1 MSLTKPATAS
11 AQTEPTMALP
21 ASDMASLLAAHSADA
36 TNGLVINATNI
47 RGAKGEHV
55 NSFIRTQFADFDYKD
70 TVTIMDNGNPEYNL
84 SYEHTF
90 NVDEALIETFSNK
103 LLTLNLIESLPKEK
117 TALLGTAELSLDK
130 PFIHYAGRELEKET
144 PVSLPTLVF
153 RETVPI
159 IYSNAKL
166 LVSLPEFQRT
176 APECVVEVLLSR
188 PLLSH
193 NDFINGNFVNL
204 HIDSVYPVP
213 DEWNVKESSEK
224 DLNSNIFTYCINLT
238 LPNEIGGE
246 RVVSILNGSLVA
258 CETPPLIDPY
268 NNTPH
273 TITLTDTRK
282 EQGIME
288 STGQTTSSTVLQTIT
303 DTEHNTIK
311 PKETKRVSW
320 ASSVVVYIGP
330 IALDRIRQKAIEK
343 RPLELEFTRTLM
355 TKFTS
360 VVDTFASKYHGKA
373 NIDVS
378 MLMYPNIIGIKG
390 RFPLDAVNSNESIAQ
405 TSNLLSE
412 PHMLQKGVKD
422 TSNLYHNINSAI
434 SMELILSA
442 PLIDKK
448 KLKAITK
455 SVGDFIPKRYIPE
468 TLLFEKRSKQA
479 KDDYRTKINE
489 IVYILVKEYRE
500 TLRMEANLQAKDS
513 DVSSVR
519 EEKDEQQRKK
529 LFMYHLTKSGAYF
542 RFKEELKSSVVQIIR
557 ERFLR
562 KSPFASKAEQ
572 QLFMSEAYVYLMD
585 QMHVSIDKIFTKK
598 QEKYIDPTIDFQ
610 KDLCTLKEYADAA
623 EKNGQ
628 LQISTKYHL
637 ERVAKYDDTITTWF
651 DYGCF
656 TMRNNHPDKGEEC
669 FREILS
675 RHAKHVPT
683 LLVYGAI
690 CCMRERMEEA
700 HVCISDA
707 VKLEPECILANIFMG
722 ILLDILGEDSE
733 AEIYIEKTRVLHQQ
747 QVGMDGPSHYLEAAK
762 FAVNAH
768 LSDFADRAL
777 SQELLVHA
785 PSVQPHILLS
795 HLKIQQGQYSKALD
809 HLKDA
814 LNMDSSH
821 VSTWAELGHLHYIQN
836 KFTEAKHA
844 YDTALSLNYD
854 EKEVVLIF
862 IRLGSIY
869 LRNAY
874 QETLPLSDSH
884 IVTISHLQFLK
895 HREESVDIGL
905 ALIAKNMFLKAT
917 CIAPSSQ
924 SWLGAGKACF
934 ALKEYQEAED
944 AFAEA
949 NVLNNRDSEVWAYLA
964 LLSLTL
970 GRTIEA
976 HQSIAQALRLGI
988 KDSDILKAVGVAF
1001 LNEKQSVAA
1010 VECLRMALEENP
1022 DDMGTRELFSQAL
1035 EESNQTTLH
1044 TICNG
1049 GNSSSSIGNSAKGSH
1064 EEATSNRSSI
1074 LEKGDAGEMQST
1086 MAR

>member
-542 RFKEELKSSVVQIIR
+542 RFKEELKSSVVQIFER
-557 ERFLR
+557 YELRFLR

-637 ERVAKYDDTITTWF
+637 ERVAKYDDTITTW
-651 DYGCF
+651 
-656 TMRNNHPDKGEEC
+656 
-669 FREILS
+669 
-675 RHAKHVPT
+675 
-683 LLVYGAI
+683 
-690 CCMRERMEEA
+690 
-700 HVCISDA
+700 
-707 VKLEPECILANIFMG
+707 
-722 ILLDILGEDSE
+722 
-733 AEIYIEKTRVLHQQ
+733 
-747 QVGMDGPSHYLEAAK
+747 
-762 FAVNAH
+762 
-768 LSDFADRAL
+768 
-777 SQELLVHA
+777 
-785 PSVQPHILLS
+785 
-795 HLKIQQGQYSKALD
+795 
-809 HLKDA
+809 
-814 LNMDSSH
+814 
-821 VSTWAELGHLHYIQN
+821 
-836 KFTEAKHA
+836 
-844 YDTALSLNYD
+844 
-854 EKEVVLIF
+854 
-862 IRLGSIY
+862 
-869 LRNAY
+869 
-874 QETLPLSDSH
+874 
-884 IVTISHLQFLK
+884 
-895 HREESVDIGL
+895 
-905 ALIAKNMFLKAT
+905 
-917 CIAPSSQ
+917 
-924 SWLGAGKACF
+924 
-934 ALKEYQEAED
+934 
-944 AFAEA
+944 
-949 NVLNNRDSEVWAYLA
+949 
-964 LLSLTL
+964 
-970 GRTIEA
+970 
-976 HQSIAQALRLGI
+976 
-988 KDSDILKAVGVAF
+988 
-1001 LNEKQSVAA
+1001 
-1010 VECLRMALEENP
+1010 
-1022 DDMGTRELFSQAL
+1022 
-1035 EESNQTTLH
+1035 
-1044 TICNG
+1044 
-1049 GNSSSSIGNSAKGSH
+1049 
-1064 EEATSNRSSI
+1064 
-1074 LEKGDAGEMQST
+1074 
-1086 MAR
+1086 